1 MLQKC
6 QEMCGFNMT
15 YYERA
20 KIKLLQEKVEG
31 SVARKSLGVSQAVQ
45 GESKRSR
52 VVPGVFL
59 SSMMEKVSRL
69 KDLVGHV
76 GDAKLQKEG
85 EELLKKQINVR
96 DRIRDL
102 NK

>member
-1 MLQKC
+1 
-6 QEMCGFNMT
+6 MT

-20 KIKLLQEKVEG
+20 KIKLLREKVEV
-31 SVARKSLGVSQAVQ
+31 SIARKWGSSQEVQ

-76 GDAKLQKEG
+76 GDAKLQKEA
-85 EELLKKQINVR
+85 EELLKKQVNVR